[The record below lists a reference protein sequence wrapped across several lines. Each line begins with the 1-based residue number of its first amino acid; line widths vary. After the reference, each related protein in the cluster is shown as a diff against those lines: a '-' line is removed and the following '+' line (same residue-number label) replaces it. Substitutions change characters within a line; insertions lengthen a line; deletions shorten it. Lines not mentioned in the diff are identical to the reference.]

1 MSSAMPFT
9 FNAVNL
15 YVVTI
20 NSKPWTS
27 AKKACKTLQC
37 HARTSK
43 TANIIKAHGNPEN
56 ITQKYKICSVRAAC
70 TPTNWS
76 ADLPDTIFTSMRKAC
91 TNCFLEVRSLRQR
104 HLESIVLI

>member
-20 NSKPWTS
+20 NSKSWTS

-56 ITQKYKICSVRAAC
+56 ITQKYKIFSVRAAC
-70 TPTNWS
+70 TPTNWP
-76 ADLPDTIFTSMRKAC
+76 ADLPDTIFTSMRKPC

-104 HLESIVLI
+104 HLESIVVI